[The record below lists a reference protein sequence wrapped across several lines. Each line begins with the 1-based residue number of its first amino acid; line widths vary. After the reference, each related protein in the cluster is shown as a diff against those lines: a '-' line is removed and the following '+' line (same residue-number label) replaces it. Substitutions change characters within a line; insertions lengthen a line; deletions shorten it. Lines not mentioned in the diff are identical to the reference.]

1 MVDDK
6 NFFDQPINDDTK
18 TYESIGKKL
27 QQIKEMITQLLV
39 CSCFKENYKMIEI
52 DFSKQQA
59 LDSDPRA
66 IQQIDF
72 TANLH
77 RAGNTTLFFIIEE
90 AIVTVS
96 DFYKELQKF
105 RKCVIE

>member
-27 QQIKEMITQLLV
+27 EQIKKMITQLLV

-52 DFSKQQA
+52 DFSKQ
-59 LDSDPRA
+59 
-66 IQQIDF
+66 
-72 TANLH
+72 
-77 RAGNTTLFFIIEE
+77 
-90 AIVTVS
+90 
-96 DFYKELQKF
+96 
-105 RKCVIE
+105 